1 MWSTIFSESRS
12 VLYFIS
18 VGNQWPLCR
27 SRFPTEYPFPL
38 RTKKRGGRHKGGRA
52 SGQLSIIN
60 EHCIKNGSSS
70 QATDDRGI
78 LLDVARCSFF
88 CVACVAVHSVD
99 AGGPIRDP
107 SRCGCT
113 RDAGCALFLTA
124 LAGSVPLMSH
134 GGPML
139 AGNGWRVRVSGVC
152 ARRKRMSRCEA
163 SI

>member
-1 MWSTIFSESRS
+1 LRGRLHSPMWSTIFSESGS

-18 VGNQWPLCR
+18 VGNQRPLCR
-27 SRFPTEYPFPL
+27 PRFPTEYPFPL
-38 RTKKRGGRHKGGRA
+38 RIKKRGGRHKGGRA

-99 AGGPIRDP
+99 AGSRRRANSGSIPMWMHTRRGLRFIFNRARGICTLNVAWGPHAGGKRLA
-107 SRCGCT
+107 RT
-113 RDAGCALFLTA
+113 RF
-124 LAGSVPLMSH
+124 
-134 GGPML
+134 
-139 AGNGWRVRVSGVC
+139 WRLR
-152 ARRKRMSRCEA
+152 A
-163 SI
+163 